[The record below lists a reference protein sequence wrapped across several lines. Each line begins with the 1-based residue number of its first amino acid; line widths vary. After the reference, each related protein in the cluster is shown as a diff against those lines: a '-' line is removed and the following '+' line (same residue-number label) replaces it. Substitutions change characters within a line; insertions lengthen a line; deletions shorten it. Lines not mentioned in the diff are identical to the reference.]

1 MSPEDDIET
10 RSIIRNRSNFR
21 EKLVLSTVCEDLL
34 DLCCEKTVD
43 K

>member
-1 MSPEDDIET
+1 MSKELMC
-10 RSIIRNRSNFR
+10 R

-34 DLCCEKTVD
+34 DLCCEKTVN